1 MSLHDRIKEARK
13 NKGLTQEQLG
23 ALIGVAKTTI
33 TGYEKNR
40 EPTAAKI
47 GEIAEALGVDANF
60 LYQDEIKELY
70 KHKATPDEFEKIIKK
85 YRALDPHGREMVD
98 FTLEK
103 EYERSKKLSPNE
115 EPDIKYHSSTTESID
130 EYGINAAH
138 RRTDINVTNDMKK
151 YDENIMDDDDF

>member
-23 ALIGVAKTTI
+23 ILIGVAKTTI

-40 EPTAAKI
+40 EPTAAKV
-47 GEIAEALGVDANF
+47 GEIADALCVDANF

-70 KHKATPDEFEKIIKK
+70 KDKATPSEFENIIKK
-85 YRALDPHGREMVD
+85 YRDLDDHGREMVD

-103 EYERSKKLSPNE
+103 EYERSIALIEKQNNISEFPQHLMA
-115 EPDIKYHSSTTESID
+115 D
-130 EYGINAAH
+130 AAH
-138 RRTDINVTNDMKK
+138 ESSRK
-151 YDENIMDDDDF
+151 YTEEERLDDDSMLD